1 MNAKQKLI
9 LQEWIFIMLAWLF
22 IMNLYSVVVIW
33 GLDSLVDWQAL
44 QPYDNI
50 WLVYVEPTVFG
61 LIFGLFFAFINTLSE
76 QTFIRKQSFSFIIL
90 VKSLLY
96 LISLIIVYFIFFIIY
111 TLMGILPDEIFS
123 LATEKLDYKIYLSI
137 IIYFVF
143 FILVINFLVLINK
156 KFGPGNLWN
165 FVTGKYHSPKKES
178 RLFMLLDLKGSTTI
192 AEQLGHFQY
201 SKLLQYCFHDITD
214 IVIKYN
220 AEIYQYVGDEVVLTW
235 SLENGLKELN
245 FIRLFFEF
253 QKKLESKKEIYFS
266 KFGVF
271 PVFKAGIEMGE
282 VTVAEVGEIKRE
294 IAYHGDVLN
303 TAARIQEKCNEFHHN
318 LLISEH
324 LQKEINGFNHYKTEL
339 MGNIQL
345 RGKQNPLK
353 ILAVI
358 PNGTIDQA

>member
-9 LQEWIFIMLAWLF
+9 LQDWIFIMLAWMF

-44 QPYDNI
+44 QPYDNS
-50 WLVYVEPTVFG
+50 WMVYLEPSIFG
-61 LIFGLFFAFINTLSE
+61 LIFGFFFALINTLSE
-76 QTFIRKQSFSFIIL
+76 QTFIRKKSFSFIIL
-90 VKSLLY
+90 IKSLLY
-96 LISLIIVYFIFFIIY
+96 LVSLIIVYIIFFTAY
-111 TLMGILPDEIFS
+111 TLLGILPEEIFT
-123 LATEKLDYKIYLSI
+123 LTIENLDIRIYLSI
-137 IIYFVF
+137 TIYFVF
-143 FILVINFLVLINK
+143 FIFIINFLVLINK

-165 FVTGKYHSPKKES
+165 FVTGKYHTPKKES
-178 RLFMLLDLKGSTTI
+178 RLFMFLDLKGSTTI

-235 SLENGLKELN
+235 SMENGLKNLN
-245 FIRLFFEF
+245 FIKLFFEYE
-253 QKKLESKKEIYFS
+253 KKLASRRSVYFS

-303 TAARIQEKCNEFHHN
+303 TAARIQERCNEFHHN
-318 LLISEH
+318 ILISEH
-324 LQKEINGFNHYKTEL
+324 LQKEIMGFNHYKTEL

-358 PNGTIDQA
+358 PNESLN